1 MAVGLTAAGFVQGC
15 LFGMI
20 GPRFEHGN
28 PIGGRNTEVLSNV
41 TLFADITERLVGGI
55 EMNVGQVLDGSGS
68 LLVMPQVHYEVD
80 SHWMVQGG
88 AGVRVIDDLALP
100 EVGFRLI
107 REF

>member
-1 MAVGLTAAGFVQGC
+1 
-15 LFGMI
+15 
-20 GPRFEHGN
+20 
-28 PIGGRNTEVLSNV
+28 
-41 TLFADITERLVGGI
+41 
-55 EMNVGQVLDGSGS
+55 MNFGQVLDGSGS

-88 AGVRVIDDLALP
+88 AGVRVIDDVALP